1 MLAIGSTEIPNSV
14 TANSFLSELCS
25 TIDQL
30 VSYLHLL
37 KYPRACLSKQSY
49 PYRINIKYRKS
60 VYEHQMG
67 MNLGRVWKGG

>member
-1 MLAIGSTEIPNSV
+1 MLAIGSTEIPISV

-30 VSYLHLL
+30 VSCLHLL
-37 KYPRACLSKQSY
+37 KYPRACLSKTELPLSD
-49 PYRINIKYRKS
+49 KYRKS

-67 MNLGRVWKGG
+67 MNLGRAWKGG